1 MKKNVGFLSIIM
13 TALCLAGSVMP
24 ACQVYATEVSDET
37 EVTGE
42 TEEEAAAEDVTD
54 EEVDVT
60 DDRVI
65 PEGITIQG
73 MDVAGK
79 TVSEADELVD
89 EYFSVYDDVKFS
101 LSAND
106 QTVEATGADL
116 AICAKNSDVTS
127 KAATYGSYGNLVER
141 FKANADLEA
150 GRTKDFA
157 ISVGAD
163 VSDLIEY
170 LDTVADQVNDDASDN
185 YVTRENGK
193 FVFHEGTAGVV
204 VNVSESAAALVDYI
218 ENDWDGSDCSFELTT
233 ELKEPEG
240 TEEELSQMT
249 DVLGTF
255 STDYSSSSAN
265 RKNNVANGVAHLNG
279 TVLYPG
285 QTLSVLDKITP
296 FTAENGYELAG
307 SYENGTTVETY
318 GGGICQVSTTLYG
331 AVREAE
337 LEVVTRSCHSM
348 IVNYVKPSMDAAISE
363 SGGKDFQIKNNKD
376 YPIYIEGTCDGSNAY
391 FTIYGKEDRAS
402 THKVEYESEITGVN
416 VQNTSWVADPNVP
429 LGKMTTTVSGH
440 TGYTARL
447 WKIVYENGEEVS
459 RTVYNNSHYNAS
471 NRTVT
476 VGIASEDA
484 NLSAQM
490 LQAVATQ
497 DGNQIA
503 YAISVLA
510 PGVSNSTPITITPK
524 YSVTNPTTSTDST
537 TTDSSTTTTTPATGT
552 TDAGTDTSAGTA
564 DTSTTTT
571 TPATDTGAAAAE
583 TTPAQ

>member
-1 MKKNVGFLSIIM
+1 MNKTMRFTLTG
-13 TALCLAGSVMP
+13 LAMITLLANSQAAGTVL
-24 ACQVYATEVSDET
+24 AAEVSDEA
-37 EVTGE
+37 VV
-42 TEEEAAAEDVTD
+42 EEEAAAEAVT
-54 EEVDVT
+54 EAEVDVT

-65 PEGITIQG
+65 PSGITIQG
-73 MDVAGK
+73 IDVSGK
-79 TVSEADELVD
+79 TVSEADAIVD
-89 EYFSVYDDVKFS
+89 DYLSVYDDVKFT
-101 LSAND
+101 LSANG
-106 QTVEATGADL
+106 QTIDATGADL

-141 FKANADLEA
+141 FKASQDLAA
-150 GRTKDFA
+150 GRTKDFSV
-157 ISVGAD
+157 SVGAD
-163 VSDLIEY
+163 VSGLMEY

-185 YVTRENGK
+185 YVTRENGQ

-204 VNVSESAAALVDYI
+204 VNVSSSAAALVDYI
-218 ENDWDGSDCSFELTT
+218 EHDWDGNDSSFELVT

-249 DVLGTF
+249 DVLGSF

-265 RKNNVANGVAHLNG
+265 RKNNVANGVSHING

-285 QTLSVLDKITP
+285 QTMSVLELITP

-331 AVREAE
+331 AVRAAE

-348 IVNYVKPSMDAAISE
+348 IVSYVKPSMDAAISE
-363 SGGKDFQIKNNKD
+363 SGGKDFQIKNNKE

-391 FTIYGKEDRAS
+391 FTIYGKEDRPS

-440 TGYTARL
+440 TGYTAKL

-459 RTVYNNSHYNAS
+459 RTVYNNSRYNPS

-510 PGVSNSTPITITPK
+510 PGVANSTPINITPK
-524 YSVTNPTTSTDST
+524 YSVTNPTTSTDS
-537 TTDSSTTTTTPATGT
+537 S
-552 TDAGTDTSAGTA
+552 
-564 DTSTTTT
+564 TT
-571 TPATDTGAAAAE
+571 TPATDTTDAGAADATTTTDTTAAPAAATE
-583 TTPAQ
+583 TPAQ